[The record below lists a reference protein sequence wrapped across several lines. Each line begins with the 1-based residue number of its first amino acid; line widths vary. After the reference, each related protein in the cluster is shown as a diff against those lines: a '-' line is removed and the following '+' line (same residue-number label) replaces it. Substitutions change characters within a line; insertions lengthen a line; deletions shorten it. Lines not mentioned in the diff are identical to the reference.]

1 MASRSTH
8 FEADP
13 FCCTVCLHESDVW
26 PSDAC
31 ELRPCGHHF
40 HLSCIQQWTDR
51 ESTCPNCKSAVT
63 SIVKGS
69 RSKRRRSEVAVA
81 QRKQS
86 VACEDDDEELA
97 RELAEE
103 EEEEDGDDASDAG
116 YERDGF
122 VVGDNDVEFYESAE
136 EADAAPLPPRR
147 ARAANPAPAP
157 ARGGRLRRHAR
168 ATPDPDS
175 QTSVDE
181 PRRPAEEDDEDEDEA
196 PRLEP
201 PGDGAPPLEDVE
213 DSPPL
218 CDDVS
223 DDDARPPPK
232 RVALRE
238 SPPWLPRRTYGT
250 PAPLITQSSA
260 RSSSCSGHITS
271 PESDDGD
278 ARPVRGGGPAS
289 LFDRFRYVE
298 ASE

>member
-13 FCCTVCLHESDVW
+13 FCCTVCLVESENW

-51 ESTCPNCKSAVT
+51 ESTCPNCKAAVT

-69 RSKRRRSEVAVA
+69 RSKRRRSEVAVK

-147 ARAANPAPAP
+147 ARAANPAPP
-157 ARGGRLRRHAR
+157 ALRWERR
-168 ATPDPDS
+168 SDRR
-175 QTSVDE
+175 
-181 PRRPAEEDDEDEDEA
+181 PRRCALAQPRNPPERDAEV
-196 PRLEP
+196 R
-201 PGDGAPPLEDVE
+201 GADP
-213 DSPPL
+213 
-218 CDDVS
+218 
-223 DDDARPPPK
+223 
-232 RVALRE
+232 
-238 SPPWLPRRTYGT
+238 
-250 PAPLITQSSA
+250 SA
-260 RSSSCSGHITS
+260 GLN
-271 PESDDGD
+271 P
-278 ARPVRGGGPAS
+278 RGGGGGGRG
-289 LFDRFRYVE
+289 LE
-298 ASE
+298 

>member
-1 MASRSTH
+1 M
-8 FEADP
+8 
-13 FCCTVCLHESDVW
+13 
-26 PSDAC
+26 
-31 ELRPCGHHF
+31 
-40 HLSCIQQWTDR
+40 
-51 ESTCPNCKSAVT
+51 T

-86 VACEDDDEELA
+86 VACDDDDEELA

-103 EEEEDGDDASDAG
+103 EEEGDDDASDAG

-181 PRRPAEEDDEDEDEA
+181 PRPPAAEDDEDEGEGAA

-201 PGDGAPPLEDVE
+201 AEDAAPPLEDVE

-218 CDDVS
+218 CDDES
-223 DDDARPPPK
+223 DDARPPPK